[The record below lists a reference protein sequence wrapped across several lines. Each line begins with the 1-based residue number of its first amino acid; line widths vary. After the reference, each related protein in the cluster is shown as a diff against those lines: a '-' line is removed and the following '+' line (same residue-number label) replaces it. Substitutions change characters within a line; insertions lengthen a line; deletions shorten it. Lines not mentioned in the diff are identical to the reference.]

1 MSRAS
6 IRATYIPH
14 IKKQSS
20 SGLSVK
26 SYCSEHSLNY
36 HTFCYYRKKEQ
47 ISSPTQL
54 SDSGFVRAEV
64 KPSPSP
70 PSLLG
75 SYSLNHPDVPK
86 SVDPLWLGQLVKSLW
101 GVQ

>member
-6 IRATYIPH
+6 TRATYIPH
-14 IKKQSS
+14 IKKQLS

-64 KPSPSP
+64 KSPDI
-70 PSLLG
+70 PSLD
-75 SYSLNHPDVPK
+75 SSLSHSDVPTL
-86 SVDPLWLGQLVKSLW
+86 VDPIWLGQLVKFLW
-101 GVQ
+101 SVQ